1 MNSPLKS
8 FSIGLVTAFGLATS
22 AVSAHAQSATA
33 TISDTA
39 VVGGFDYTVTLN
51 NTGST
56 VFNSFWFGWIQFLDD
71 LPAAPS
77 NAANSLGW
85 NNDLSGNSIQYI
97 SSGGTAL
104 AAGHS
109 ATFTFFDT
117 ATPTQMLTSPSPESV
132 AYVNGIDDSQ
142 GVTGDST
149 GIITPTLVS
158 APEPSTLGLM
168 GVGLFALLVRAVPAA
183 STGLRIQKK

>member
-1 MNSPLKS
+1 MNNPFKS
-8 FSIGLVTAFGLATS
+8 FTLGLVTTASL
-22 AVSAHAQSATA
+22 AVSAISGHAQSATA
-33 TISDTA
+33 TISGTP
-39 VVGGFDYTVTLN
+39 VSGGFDYTVTLN

-71 LPAAPS
+71 LPAVPS

-85 NNDLSGNSIQYI
+85 ANDVAGPSIQYI
-97 SSGGTAL
+97 NSTGTAL

-117 ATPTQMLTSPSPESV
+117 ATPTAMVTSPSPESV

-149 GIITPTLVS
+149 GIITPTLVA
-158 APEPSTLGLM
+158 APEPPTWSLM
-168 GVGLFALLVRAVPAA
+168 GVGMMGLLLRATPAVRRM
-183 STGLRIQKK
+183 LKK